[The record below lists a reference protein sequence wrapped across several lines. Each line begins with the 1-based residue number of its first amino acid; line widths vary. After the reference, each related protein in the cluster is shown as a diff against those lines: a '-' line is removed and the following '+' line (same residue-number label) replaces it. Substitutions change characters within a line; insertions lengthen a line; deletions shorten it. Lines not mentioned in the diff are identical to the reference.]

1 MISNIILY
9 FICKYKT
16 LNFTI
21 WKLKVVISGYQ
32 NAPNFFI
39 WIFFSS
45 VDWYYTFILKLGN
58 ITLMIKYSYFQ
69 ISKVY
74 SFYFIFYANSYNVLW
89 KARLPS
95 KWRKNRIK
103 NIVFFKPPPQKKTYQ
118 NTGIRWFF
126 FTVFNFYASKTS
138 IRKCKCT
145 VLYRNA
151 QKRAKEIKAGRLT
164 EISVG
169 LGIT

>member
-45 VDWYYTFILKLGN
+45 DWYYTFILKLGN

-103 NIVFFKPPPQKKTYQ
+103 NIVFFKPPPQKKTLSKYRYPL
-118 NTGIRWFF
+118 GFF
-126 FTVFNFYASKTS
+126 LLFS
-138 IRKCKCT
+138 IFMH
-145 VLYRNA
+145 
-151 QKRAKEIKAGRLT
+151 QKHL
-164 EISVG
+164 
-169 LGIT
+169 

>member
-103 NIVFFKPPPQKKTYQ
+103 NIVFFKPPPLPKK
-118 NTGIRWFF
+118 NH
-126 FTVFNFYASKTS
+126 
-138 IRKCKCT
+138 
-145 VLYRNA
+145 
-151 QKRAKEIKAGRLT
+151 IK
-164 EISVG
+164 IPVSVG
-169 LGIT
+169 FFLLFSIFMHQKHL

>member
-9 FICKYKT
+9 FICKYRT

-39 WIFFSS
+39 WIFYSS

-103 NIVFFKPPPQKKTYQ
+103 NIVFFKPPPQKKNLSKYRYPL
-118 NTGIRWFF
+118 GFF
-126 FTVFNFYASKTS
+126 YCFQFL
-138 IRKCKCT
+138 C
-145 VLYRNA
+145 
-151 QKRAKEIKAGRLT
+151 IKN
-164 EISVG
+164 IYKKM
-169 LGIT
+169 

>member
-9 FICKYKT
+9 FICQYKT

-32 NAPNFFI
+32 NAVKFVFYLN
-39 WIFFSS
+39 FFSS
-45 VDWYYTFILKLGN
+45 VDWYYKFILKLGK
-58 ITLMIKYSYFQ
+58 ITPMIKYSYFQ

-74 SFYFIFYANSYNVLW
+74 QYSFYFTFYANSYNVLW
-89 KARLPS
+89 KARPPS
-95 KWRKNRIK
+95 KWRKNRKTSPPPKK
-103 NIVFFKPPPQKKTYQ
+103 NI
-118 NTGIRWFF
+118 GIRCFF
-126 FTVFNFYASKTS
+126 FTVFNFYASKTF
-138 IRKCKCT
+138 IRRCKCT

-151 QKRAKEIKAGRLT
+151 QKRAKRIKACRLT

-169 LGIT
+169 LGNT

>member
-9 FICKYKT
+9 FKCKYKT

-103 NIVFFKPPPQKKTYQ
+103 NIVFFPPPPQKK
-118 NTGIRWFF
+118 NP
-126 FTVFNFYASKTS
+126 
-138 IRKCKCT
+138 
-145 VLYRNA
+145 
-151 QKRAKEIKAGRLT
+151 IK
-164 EISVG
+164 IPVSVG
-169 LGIT
+169 VFFYCFQFLCIKNIYKKM

>member
-32 NAPNFFI
+32 NALKFVFYLN
-39 WIFFSS
+39 FFSS
-45 VDWYYTFILKLGN
+45 VDWYYKFILKLGK
-58 ITLMIKYSYFQ
+58 ITPMIKYSYFQ

-89 KARLPS
+89 KARPPS

-103 NIVFFKPPPQKKTYQ
+103 NIFFFNLPPPKK
-118 NTGIRWFF
+118 NIGIRWVFF
-126 FTVFNFYASKTS
+126 HCFQFL
-138 IRKCKCT
+138 C
-145 VLYRNA
+145 
-151 QKRAKEIKAGRLT
+151 IKN
-164 EISVG
+164 IYKKV
-169 LGIT
+169 

>member
-9 FICKYKT
+9 FICQYKT
-16 LNFTI
+16 LNFII

-32 NAPNFFI
+32 NALKFVFYLN
-39 WIFFSS
+39 FFSS
-45 VDWYYTFILKLGN
+45 VDWYYKFILKLGK
-58 ITLMIKYSYFQ
+58 ITPMIKYSYFQ

-74 SFYFIFYANSYNVLW
+74 QYSFYFTFYANSYNVLW
-89 KARLPS
+89 KARPPS

-103 NIVFFKPPPQKKTYQ
+103 NIFFFNLPPPPKKY
-118 NTGIRWFF
+118 RYPLVF
-126 FTVFNFYASKTS
+126 FTVFNFYASKTF
-138 IRKCKCT
+138 IRRCKCT

-151 QKRAKEIKAGRLT
+151 QKRAKRIKACRLT

-169 LGIT
+169 LGNT